1 MPWLAISSLWR
12 PCSATWPCLMTQILS
27 AFWMV
32 DSRCAMTIH
41 VLPSRA
47 LSRASCTIWN
57 LTKYKIQQCETFI
70 FLYNSQTG
78 VVSGVFRVYHVR
90 SRYRCSNC
98 PAIDITLC
106 SWLCSSLTL
115 QPSYVTIYLILHIF
129 KPIKIYVIYEK
140 KLSRDSY
147 TIEFTSNGNNSATF
161 IFLMYGM

>member
-57 LTKYKIQQCETFI
+57 LTKNKIQQCETFI
-70 FLYNSQTG
+70 FLYNPQTD
-78 VVSGVFRVYHVR
+78 VVSGVFRVCHVR

-106 SWLCSSLTL
+106 SWLRSSLTL

-129 KPIKIYVIYEK
+129 KPIKIYVIYEQK
-140 KLSRDSY
+140 
-147 TIEFTSNGNNSATF
+147 TF
-161 IFLMYGM
+161 MRFLYNWIYQ